1 MMSQQTQL
9 SLQRA
14 DLGPDGGSSEP
25 AEKSFRLRGGQVSRD
40 CLATRVQ
47 QTAKKL
53 GDLCAMMCSSED
65 KADLNF
71 DLTETVTTQSNV
83 RSPFLSSSLSAAQLF
98 ISGPQ
103 A

>member
-1 MMSQQTQL
+1 MI
-9 SLQRA
+9 
-14 DLGPDGGSSEP
+14 
-25 AEKSFRLRGGQVSRD
+25 
-40 CLATRVQ
+40 
-47 QTAKKL
+47 
-53 GDLCAMMCSSED
+53 CSSED